1 MAVLIFVSG
10 VRGLG
15 RGRPVTVAAYNTC
28 VGGDFRPH
36 DLDGAALAQHLQP
49 RKSAPVETITRL
61 TRARCVNTSAEGN
74 NCSIRALAA
83 GVLTLSDNLVASAAA
98 RHLAGNNFA
107 AGRRQIAQLCS
118 RPGSS
123 GHGLS
128 PENLRQ
134 VGQEASSGEPMSVD
148 ILRVLLA
155 SMPGTTVAV
164 ILAPE
169 GGVIPVQ
176 FFGHLTGVLSGDV
189 HVKDIVV
196 LLLMGGHWQ
205 VATLGGDLR
214 VHGAHEVKSA
224 TPGHEHEV
232 AYIACILAA
241 SGLCLTPDIEPAPS
255 HQANI
260 KPCLQQ
266 EVETSVPAVGLLPAH
281 GHPTWRKPVC
291 LRFPRV
297 RPVATPLTTEL
308 SQEASTHRLH
318 QRDLPQL
325 QATPVLRHSRPPPW
339 IILQQL
345 VAGPRRSAPPMLFVA
360 EASEAAHGANH
371 CGHPRA
377 SYKPPPAPITS
388 PTAAPSPATDAAT
401 RAAAD
406 NPAVAVVH
414 APPAAPLPEW
424 PTSFPAPGARQAA
437 HSVHPARLDTKPTAP
452 CRHHPL
458 RSLFPT
464 PPCPPFSKV
473 FFTAAAVPGEW
484 RAGRLRRFAPSVAP
498 HRRMER
504 RRKVDES
511 PLDQESRE
519 GESSESHTPP
529 NTAGAARVRDATR
542 EPPSDDPSAS
552 EGAPPGDEPP
562 TVAGRG
568 PTDCNAWA
576 PSDPSRPRSAPGVHA
591 DSDTTTASADD
602 AGARSGEDTCSVE
615 DTRAV
620 DEEAQGRN
628 NTGWS
633 RHPMTQAAP
642 PSVPHDHPAPSV
654 TPTTDAPRAPP
665 LLPADPAPLLPRG
678 MDGASDACAGQGKG
692 HTLSGHTRVEHPT
705 HVEEVSQPPAGR
717 HDNPLASPSA
727 STAVHKQRC
736 YTGDRRRRGDHRC
749 GKQARAAA
757 VRSREEGAQRDVAR
771 KLRLHKMA
779 CGAAGLRWSALSDSS
794 YPLGHPPPR
803 CPPPPAMSRR
813 GEGGKEGPP
822 DPTLLPSSP
831 NPPKKRKNTTKLKVE
846 KKPRLEKDPKV
857 DDRPS
862 TAYTVT
868 KKLNQFGK
876 VQAVTVTIG
885 VLALLLTETYDDAS
899 LSSEFAWTRE
909 LFAAFSPTNASKPD
923 IRGPAAKIMA
933 DLLAGRMAT
942 CSQQN
947 ISRNLRSHLSQF
959 LALLYPGSTK
969 TQRSRVVNAVS
980 NTRQLSTGLDSLF
993 PRHAATIK
1001 SVKTRC
1007 LDRSSLHEEAVL

>member
-1 MAVLIFVSG
+1 MGLQGRLGWTSPPPRQGDALTLDLW
-10 VRGLG
+10 GLG

-36 DLDGAALAQHLQP
+36 DLDGAVRVLRAHKSCNPGGVVRAVETPDEASNQALAQHLQP

-266 EVETSVPAVGLLPAH
+266 EVETSVPAVGLLPA
-281 GHPTWRKPVC
+281 
-291 LRFPRV
+291 
-297 RPVATPLTTEL
+297 RPSYLEKARLPPL
-308 SQEASTHRLH
+308 
-318 QRDLPQL
+318 PK
-325 QATPVLRHSRPPPW
+325 
-339 IILQQL
+339 
-345 VAGPRRSAPPMLFVA
+345 AGPRGNAKVASEGGFPAPRHTCNCSSPGA
-360 EASEAAHGANH
+360 TTTSEAAHGANH

-424 PTSFPAPGARQAA
+424 PRERAK
-437 HSVHPARLDTKPTAP
+437 LPTACTQPASTPNPQHHAGTTRCGP
-452 CRHHPL
+452 CSR
-458 RSLFPT
+458 

-504 RRKVDES
+504 RRK
-511 PLDQESRE
+511 ESRE

-568 PTDCNAWA
+568 PTDCNA
-576 PSDPSRPRSAPGVHA
+576 
-591 DSDTTTASADD
+591 
-602 AGARSGEDTCSVE
+602 
-615 DTRAV
+615 
-620 DEEAQGRN
+620 
-628 NTGWS
+628 
-633 RHPMTQAAP
+633 
-642 PSVPHDHPAPSV
+642 
-654 TPTTDAPRAPP
+654 
-665 LLPADPAPLLPRG
+665 
-678 MDGASDACAGQGKG
+678 
-692 HTLSGHTRVEHPT
+692 
-705 HVEEVSQPPAGR
+705 
-717 HDNPLASPSA
+717 
-727 STAVHKQRC
+727 
-736 YTGDRRRRGDHRC
+736 
-749 GKQARAAA
+749 
-757 VRSREEGAQRDVAR
+757 
-771 KLRLHKMA
+771 
-779 CGAAGLRWSALSDSS
+779 
-794 YPLGHPPPR
+794 GHP
-803 CPPPPAMSRR
+803 
-813 GEGGKEGPP
+813 K
-822 DPTLLPSSP
+822 
-831 NPPKKRKNTTKLKVE
+831 
-846 KKPRLEKDPKV
+846 
-857 DDRPS
+857 
-862 TAYTVT
+862 
-868 KKLNQFGK
+868 
-876 VQAVTVTIG
+876 
-885 VLALLLTETYDDAS
+885 
-899 LSSEFAWTRE
+899 
-909 LFAAFSPTNASKPD
+909 
-923 IRGPAAKIMA
+923 
-933 DLLAGRMAT
+933 
-942 CSQQN
+942 
-947 ISRNLRSHLSQF
+947 
-959 LALLYPGSTK
+959 
-969 TQRSRVVNAVS
+969 
-980 NTRQLSTGLDSLF
+980 
-993 PRHAATIK
+993 
-1001 SVKTRC
+1001 
-1007 LDRSSLHEEAVL
+1007 

>member
-1 MAVLIFVSG
+1 MRMGNGGAVGAPKHRAGLG
-10 VRGLG
+10 GPPPPPRQGDALTLDLWGLG

-36 DLDGAALAQHLQP
+36 DLDGAVRVLRAHKSCNPGGVVRAVETPDEASNQALAQHLQP

-266 EVETSVPAVGLLPAH
+266 EVETSVPAVGLLPA
-281 GHPTWRKPVC
+281 
-291 LRFPRV
+291 
-297 RPVATPLTTEL
+297 RPSYLEKARLPPL
-308 SQEASTHRLH
+308 
-318 QRDLPQL
+318 PK
-325 QATPVLRHSRPPPW
+325 
-339 IILQQL
+339 
-345 VAGPRRSAPPMLFVA
+345 AGPRGNAKVASEGGFPAPRHTCNCSSPGA
-360 EASEAAHGANH
+360 TTTSEAAHGANH
-371 CGHPRA
+371 CCHPRA

-424 PTSFPAPGARQAA
+424 DKKRYDRHRVALMPRIRPALAASAPIPPGPAHVLPSPGSAPSCPQRAPSPPRHQTHSTMPAPPAA
-437 HSVHPARLDTKPTAP
+437 VPVPD
-452 CRHHPL
+452 
-458 RSLFPT
+458 

-504 RRKVDES
+504 RRKADES

-529 NTAGAARVRDATR
+529 NTAGVARVRDATR

-568 PTDCNAWA
+568 PT
-576 PSDPSRPRSAPGVHA
+576 
-591 DSDTTTASADD
+591 
-602 AGARSGEDTCSVE
+602 
-615 DTRAV
+615 
-620 DEEAQGRN
+620 
-628 NTGWS
+628 
-633 RHPMTQAAP
+633 P
-642 PSVPHDHPAPSV
+642 P
-654 TPTTDAPRAPP
+654 
-665 LLPADPAPLLPRG
+665 
-678 MDGASDACAGQGKG
+678 
-692 HTLSGHTRVEHPT
+692 
-705 HVEEVSQPPAGR
+705 
-717 HDNPLASPSA
+717 
-727 STAVHKQRC
+727 
-736 YTGDRRRRGDHRC
+736 
-749 GKQARAAA
+749 
-757 VRSREEGAQRDVAR
+757 
-771 KLRLHKMA
+771 
-779 CGAAGLRWSALSDSS
+779 
-794 YPLGHPPPR
+794 
-803 CPPPPAMSRR
+803 
-813 GEGGKEGPP
+813 GPP
-822 DPTLLPSSP
+822 PSSP
-831 NPPKKRKNTTKLKVE
+831 RTPPLCSLGAWMRH
-846 KKPRLEKDPKV
+846 
-857 DDRPS
+857 S
-862 TAYTVT
+862 SA
-868 KKLNQFGK
+868 
-876 VQAVTVTIG
+876 G
-885 VLALLLTETYDDAS
+885 VVG
-899 LSSEFAWTRE
+899 
-909 LFAAFSPTNASKPD
+909 
-923 IRGPAAKIMA
+923 GP
-933 DLLAGRMAT
+933 
-942 CSQQN
+942 
-947 ISRNLRSHLSQF
+947 
-959 LALLYPGSTK
+959 
-969 TQRSRVVNAVS
+969 
-980 NTRQLSTGLDSLF
+980 
-993 PRHAATIK
+993 
-1001 SVKTRC
+1001 
-1007 LDRSSLHEEAVL
+1007 